1 MIKKILTVLLI
12 EDSPEYA
19 ELVQRWLS
27 PQNDIEFVL
36 NWTNSL
42 MAGLNRLEKGG
53 VDAILLDLGLPDSHG
68 TATFTTAKMHASG
81 VPIVILSGSDTESL
95 ALHMVQQ
102 GAQDYI
108 IKSACDSKLLVKAL
122 QYAVG
127 RSTTVNPNS
136 AALL

>member
-1 MIKKILTVLLI
+1 M
-12 EDSPEYA
+12 
-19 ELVQRWLS
+19 
-27 PQNDIEFVL
+27 
-36 NWTNSL
+36 
-42 MAGLNRLEKGG
+42 NRLARGG
-53 VDAILLDLGLPDSHG
+53 VDAVLLDLGLPDSHG
-68 TATFTTAKMHASG
+68 LETFNRAKMHASG

-127 RSTTVNPNS
+127 RSSQKVPEDS
-136 AALL
+136 ASDRGTII